1 MTTPYLTKKAEEIA
15 EHTEEL
21 KQLTARIKWQVADM
35 KAKTEQLTDLRA
47 QELIALNEYRNAYR
61 ELGLTSGTYNM
72 KAKAAR
78 MLNSSEFKNPLA

>member
-1 MTTPYLTKKAEEIA
+1 MTTPYLTKQAEEIA

-35 KAKTEQLTDLRA
+35 KAK
-47 QELIALNEYRNAYR
+47 
-61 ELGLTSGTYNM
+61 
-72 KAKAAR
+72 AAR